1 MSNPSVA
8 RRLAFAAPLAAS
20 SLTLVALALNGWFE
34 CRDTPC
40 IVIYMMML
48 TPIALLQAAMGLTLG
63 WLVTSND
70 RVLRWSARALGAC
83 LLALQIYLLVCFP
96 WP

>member
-20 SLTLVALALNGWFE
+20 SLTFVALALNAWSE

-40 IVIYMMML
+40 IVIYMVL

-63 WLVTSND
+63 WLATSHD
-70 RVLRWSARALGAC
+70 RVLRWAARVLGAA
-83 LLALQIYLLVCFP
+83 LMALQIYLLVCFA
-96 WP
+96 

>member
-1 MSNPSVA
+1 MRKLTTA

-20 SLTLVALALNGWFE
+20 SLAFVALALNGWSE

-40 IVIYMMML
+40 IVVFMLL
-48 TPIALLQAAMGLTLG
+48 TPIALAQAAMGLTLG
-63 WLVTSND
+63 WLATSND

-83 LLALQIYLLVCFP
+83 LLALQIYLLVRFA
-96 WP
+96 